1 MSALEKKAYKLK
13 LETDAIEKENKQLEK
28 QKAAASHA
36 QLIAQNDVKIDSF
49 KVNYKMNLIAEEGA
63 YNLIVDSQLPM
74 GQLIL
79 QSKQNLDVLNVK
91 NNLAKISRISQIA
104 DPQIQS
110 LTHLFIDGG
119 EGELSGQSRIEIKI
133 RTSEG
138 QKGNI
143 QLIVMA

>member
-1 MSALEKKAYKLK
+1 
-13 LETDAIEKENKQLEK
+13 
-28 QKAAASHA
+28 
-36 QLIAQNDVKIDSF
+36 
-49 KVNYKMNLIAEEGA
+49 MNLIAEEGA

-91 NNLAKISRISQIA
+91 NNLAKISRITQIA

-119 EGELSGQSRIEIKI
+119 EGDLSGQSRIEVKI

-143 QLIVMA
+143 QLIVMAQNKRLCQSTEVVLPPLNLHQKLIEVKPEDKAQLKLSKLVFKN